1 MLDVFDTTEA
11 KDFSVYSAEV
21 DARWHPDRGSSVPVS
36 VLAGSVADAARLL
49 VERGVGKAQP
59 RQPLWGSVAD
69 VADVADDADDAA
81 AADGAGAGAG
91 AGVDVAD
98 LMVAVEAIGLCR
110 RFLASAEAQMIAR
123 LEDTNA
129 SLKQL
134 GERTTSWLSR
144 TQEVPG
150 PQAAETTRVAAK
162 LDSTFHRF
170 AAALAAG
177 EIDHSYC
184 AALVRAS
191 NDRTETALV
200 DLQDELLG
208 RVTGRRFGSWRREL
222 SAVCA
227 LLDTEGPEPAVEH
240 DDKVFLSE
248 TLDGLVDLKGTFTG
262 STAEEI
268 RQLVEAHTDRLY
280 RQARRDTNLTPDLRV
295 PTRAV
300 LRARALLDLLRRGSS
315 EQSTGGPVTHINLD
329 IEAAPIPATNTN
341 TNTNTNTTNPADRNA
356 QDPAVGDPPPEVPA
370 AGGTAAEVPAAEV
383 PAAGDTAA
391 EVPAAGDPPA
401 DGAAAGGTAAGRGPA
416 PTPNDRDVPTNGRN
430 DERNNNPAN
439 PANPATSVRGDNPA
453 DPLVVSQA
461 PPGGET
467 SRDWFRRILGQ
478 RGDVLAGTAK
488 LADNNLW
495 RLLCNPTIHTFVTTS
510 AHEILQM
517 GRAVRTATPAQ
528 QRALR
533 VRDGGCVFPGCDT
546 PIGWTQA
553 HHTIHWSKGGPTN
566 LDSMAL
572 LCTTHHDITHR
583 HHWQMSP
590 NHHPNGQPTGT
601 FHWTTPSGQTLHS
614 QRHSET
620 IPSQPGDDESETA
633 ATAQPSA
640 ATKQSPARRSDGE
653 SRRRDSSG

>member
-11 KDFSVYSAEV
+11 KDFSVYFAEV
-21 DARWHPDRGSSVPVS
+21 DARWHPDWGSSVPVS

-69 VADVADDADDAA
+69 VADVADDADDAESGTANPGVAAAAGTADAGSAGA
-81 AADGAGAGAG
+81 AADGAGAG

-329 IEAAPIPATNTN
+329 IEAAPIPAT
-341 TNTNTNTTNPADRNA
+341 TNTTNPADRNA
-356 QDPAVGDPPPEVPA
+356 QHPAVGDPPPDDPA

-383 PAAGDTAA
+383 PAAGDPPPDGAA
-391 EVPAAGDPPA
+391 AGVPAAGD
-401 DGAAAGGTAAGRGPA
+401 TAAGRGQA

-430 DERNNNPAN
+430 DEGNNNPANPVNPVNPVNPAN
-439 PANPATSVRGDNPA
+439 PANPA
-453 DPLVVSQA
+453 DPWVVSQA

-620 IPSQPGDDESETA
+620 IPSQPGDDENETI
-633 ATAQPSA
+633 P
-640 ATKQSPARRSDGE
+640 
-653 SRRRDSSG
+653 

>member
-1 MLDVFDTTEA
+1 
-11 KDFSVYSAEV
+11 
-21 DARWHPDRGSSVPVS
+21 
-36 VLAGSVADAARLL
+36 AG
-49 VERGVGKAQP
+49 
-59 RQPLWGSVAD
+59 
-69 VADVADDADDAA
+69 A
-81 AADGAGAGAG
+81 AADGAGAG

-341 TNTNTNTTNPADRNA
+341 TTNPADRNA
-356 QDPAVGDPPPEVPA
+356 QHPAVGDPPPDDP
-370 AGGTAAEVPAAEV
+370 
-383 PAAGDTAA
+383 AA

-401 DGAAAGGTAAGRGPA
+401 DTAAAGRGQA

-430 DERNNNPAN
+430 DEGNNNPVN
-439 PANPATSVRGDNPA
+439 PANPATSVRGDNPT

-620 IPSQPGDDESETA
+620 IP
-633 ATAQPSA
+633 
-640 ATKQSPARRSDGE
+640 
-653 SRRRDSSG
+653 

>member
-11 KDFSVYSAEV
+11 KDFSVYFAEV
-21 DARWHPDRGSSVPVS
+21 DARWHPDWGSSVPVS

-59 RQPLWGSVAD
+59 RQPLWGSAVVAD
-69 VADVADDADDAA
+69 VAESGTANPGVAA
-81 AADGAGAGAG
+81 AAGTADAGSAGAAADGAGAG

-329 IEAAPIPATNTN
+329 IEAAPIPAT
-341 TNTNTNTTNPADRNA
+341 TNTTNPADRNA
-356 QDPAVGDPPPEVPA
+356 QHPAVGD
-370 AGGTAAEVPAAEV
+370 
-383 PAAGDTAA
+383 
-391 EVPAAGDPPA
+391 
-401 DGAAAGGTAAGRGPA
+401 TAAGRGPA

-439 PANPATSVRGDNPA
+439 PANPA

-620 IPSQPGDDESETA
+620 IP
-633 ATAQPSA
+633 
-640 ATKQSPARRSDGE
+640 
-653 SRRRDSSG
+653 

>member
-11 KDFSVYSAEV
+11 KDFSVYFAEV
-21 DARWHPDRGSSVPVS
+21 DARWHPDWGSSVPVS

-59 RQPLWGSVAD
+59 RQPLWGSAVVADDADDAD
-69 VADVADDADDAA
+69 VADVADDADDADDADVADVADGAGAAGA
-81 AADGAGAGAG
+81 AADGAGAG

-248 TLDGLVDLKGTFTG
+248 TLHGLVDLKGTFTG

-280 RQARRDTNLTPDLRV
+280 RQARRDANLTPDLRV

-341 TNTNTNTTNPADRNA
+341 TTNPADRNA
-356 QDPAVGDPPPEVPA
+356 QHPAVGDPPPDDPA

-383 PAAGDTAA
+383 PAAGD
-391 EVPAAGDPPA
+391 PPA
-401 DGAAAGGTAAGRGPA
+401 DAAAAGRGPA

-430 DERNNNPAN
+430 DEGNNNPAN
-439 PANPATSVRGDNPA
+439 PANPA

-517 GRAVRTATPAQ
+517 GRAVRPATPAQ

-590 NHHPNGQPTGT
+590 NHHPNGQPNGT

-620 IPSQPGDDESETA
+620 IP
-633 ATAQPSA
+633 
-640 ATKQSPARRSDGE
+640 
-653 SRRRDSSG
+653 

>member
-11 KDFSVYSAEV
+11 KDFSVYFAEV
-21 DARWHPDRGSSVPVS
+21 DARWHPDWGSSVPVS

-49 VERGVGKAQP
+49 VERGVGRAQP
-59 RQPLWGSVAD
+59 RQPLWGSAV
-69 VADVADDADDAA
+69 VADDADDAEDAESGTANPGVAAAAGTADAGSAGA
-81 AADGAGAGAG
+81 AADGAGAG

-329 IEAAPIPATNTN
+329 IEAAPIPAT
-341 TNTNTNTTNPADRNA
+341 TNTTNPADRNA
-356 QDPAVGDPPPEVPA
+356 QHPAVGDPPPDDPA

-383 PAAGDTAA
+383 PAAGD
-391 EVPAAGDPPA
+391 PPA
-401 DGAAAGGTAAGRGPA
+401 DGAAAGDTAAGRGQA

-439 PANPATSVRGDNPA
+439 PANPA

-590 NHHPNGQPTGT
+590 NHHPNGQP
-601 FHWTTPSGQTLHS
+601 
-614 QRHSET
+614 
-620 IPSQPGDDESETA
+620 
-633 ATAQPSA
+633 
-640 ATKQSPARRSDGE
+640 
-653 SRRRDSSG
+653 

>member
-69 VADVADDADDAA
+69 VADVADDADDAESGTANPGVAAAAGTADAGSAGAAADGAAGAAADGAAAA
-81 AADGAGAGAG
+81 AADGAGG
-91 AGVDVAD
+91 GVDVAD

-129 SLKQL
+129 SLNQL

-341 TNTNTNTTNPADRNA
+341 TTNPADRNA
-356 QDPAVGDPPPEVPA
+356 QHPAVGDPPPEVP
-370 AGGTAAEVPAAEV
+370 AAEVPAAEV
-383 PAAGDTAA
+383 PAAGDPPPDDPAA
-391 EVPAAGDPPA
+391 EVPAAGDHRADDPA
-401 DGAAAGGTAAGRGPA
+401 AGGTAAGGTAAGRGQA

-430 DERNNNPAN
+430 DEGNNNPA
-439 PANPATSVRGDNPA
+439 NPA

-590 NHHPNGQPTGT
+590 NHHPNGQPNGT

-620 IPSQPGDDESETA
+620 IP
-633 ATAQPSA
+633 
-640 ATKQSPARRSDGE
+640 
-653 SRRRDSSG
+653 

>member
-11 KDFSVYSAEV
+11 KDFSVYFAEV
-21 DARWHPDRGSSVPVS
+21 DARWHPDWGSSVPVS

-49 VERGVGKAQP
+49 VERGVGRAQP
-59 RQPLWGSVAD
+59 RQPLWGSAVVADDAD
-69 VADVADDADDAA
+69 VADVAD
-81 AADGAGAGAG
+81 GAG

-341 TNTNTNTTNPADRNA
+341 TTNPADRNA
-356 QDPAVGDPPPEVPA
+356 QHPAVGD
-370 AGGTAAEVPAAEV
+370 
-383 PAAGDTAA
+383 
-391 EVPAAGDPPA
+391 
-401 DGAAAGGTAAGRGPA
+401 TAAGRGPA

-430 DERNNNPAN
+430 DEGNNNPVN

-590 NHHPNGQPTGT
+590 NHHPNGQPNGT

-620 IPSQPGDDESETA
+620 IPSQPGDEESETI
-633 ATAQPSA
+633 P
-640 ATKQSPARRSDGE
+640 
-653 SRRRDSSG
+653 

>member
-11 KDFSVYSAEV
+11 KDFSVYFAEV
-21 DARWHPDRGSSVPVS
+21 DARWHPDWGSSVPVS

-59 RQPLWGSVAD
+59 RQPLWGSAV
-69 VADVADDADDAA
+69 VADVADDAEDAESGTNPGAA
-81 AADGAGAGAG
+81 AADTADAGSAGAAADGAAGAADDGADGAGAGAG

-341 TNTNTNTTNPADRNA
+341 TTNPADRNA
-356 QDPAVGDPPPEVPA
+356 QHPAVGDPPPEVPA
-370 AGGTAAEVPAAEV
+370 AEV
-383 PAAGDTAA
+383 PAAGDPPADGAAA
-391 EVPAAGDPPA
+391 EVPAIRRAGDPPA
-401 DGAAAGGTAAGRGPA
+401 DGAAAGGTAAGRGQA

-430 DERNNNPAN
+430 DEGNNNPAN
-439 PANPATSVRGDNPA
+439 PVNPATTLQPGQPCQPCRSV
-453 DPLVVSQA
+453 
-461 PPGGET
+461 GG
-467 SRDWFRRILGQ
+467 
-478 RGDVLAGTAK
+478 VA
-488 LADNNLW
+488 
-495 RLLCNPTIHTFVTTS
+495 
-510 AHEILQM
+510 
-517 GRAVRTATPAQ
+517 
-528 QRALR
+528 
-533 VRDGGCVFPGCDT
+533 
-546 PIGWTQA
+546 
-553 HHTIHWSKGGPTN
+553 GPT
-566 LDSMAL
+566 
-572 LCTTHHDITHR
+572 
-583 HHWQMSP
+583 
-590 NHHPNGQPTGT
+590 
-601 FHWTTPSGQTLHS
+601 
-614 QRHSET
+614 
-620 IPSQPGDDESETA
+620 
-633 ATAQPSA
+633 
-640 ATKQSPARRSDGE
+640 
-653 SRRRDSSG
+653 RRRNLP

>member
-11 KDFSVYSAEV
+11 KDFSVYFAEV
-21 DARWHPDRGSSVPVS
+21 DARWHPDWGSSVPVS

-69 VADVADDADDAA
+69 VADVADDADDAESGTANPGVAAAAGTADAGSAGA
-81 AADGAGAGAG
+81 AADGAGAG

-329 IEAAPIPATNTN
+329 IEAAPIPAT
-341 TNTNTNTTNPADRNA
+341 TNTTNPADRNA
-356 QDPAVGDPPPEVPA
+356 QHPAVGDPPPDDP
-370 AGGTAAEVPAAEV
+370 
-383 PAAGDTAA
+383 AA

-401 DGAAAGGTAAGRGPA
+401 DTAAAGRGQA

-439 PANPATSVRGDNPA
+439 PANPA

>member
-11 KDFSVYSAEV
+11 KDFSVYFAEV
-21 DARWHPDRGSSVPVS
+21 DARWHPDWGSSVPVS

-59 RQPLWGSVAD
+59 RQPLWGSAVVADDAD
-69 VADVADDADDAA
+69 VADVAD
-81 AADGAGAGAG
+81 GAG

-329 IEAAPIPATNTN
+329 IEAAPIPAT
-341 TNTNTNTTNPADRNA
+341 TNTTNPADRNA
-356 QDPAVGDPPPEVPA
+356 QHPAVGD
-370 AGGTAAEVPAAEV
+370 
-383 PAAGDTAA
+383 
-391 EVPAAGDPPA
+391 
-401 DGAAAGGTAAGRGPA
+401 TAAGRGPA

-439 PANPATSVRGDNPA
+439 PANPA

-620 IPSQPGDDESETA
+620 IPSQPGDEESETI
-633 ATAQPSA
+633 P
-640 ATKQSPARRSDGE
+640 
-653 SRRRDSSG
+653 

>member
-81 AADGAGAGAG
+81 VPALPAGVPLPRCRADDAAVAGAAGAGAGAG

-329 IEAAPIPATNTN
+329 IEAAPIPTNTHQHHHPRRPQRP
-341 TNTNTNTTNPADRNA
+341 TSRRRGSAPRGSRCRGSRRRGSARRRSRRR
-356 QDPAVGDPPPEVPA
+356 GSRRR
-370 AGGTAAEVPAAEV
+370 
-383 PAAGDTAA
+383 
-391 EVPAAGDPPA
+391 DPPA
-401 DGAAAGGTAAGRGPA
+401 GRCRGTAAGRGQA
-416 PTPNDRDVPTNGRN
+416 PPNDRDVPTNGRN

-439 PANPATSVRGDNPA
+439 PANPA

-620 IPSQPGDDESETA
+620 IP
-633 ATAQPSA
+633 
-640 ATKQSPARRSDGE
+640 
-653 SRRRDSSG
+653 

>member
-1 MLDVFDTTEA
+1 
-11 KDFSVYSAEV
+11 
-21 DARWHPDRGSSVPVS
+21 
-36 VLAGSVADAARLL
+36 
-49 VERGVGKAQP
+49 
-59 RQPLWGSVAD
+59 
-69 VADVADDADDAA
+69 
-81 AADGAGAGAG
+81 
-91 AGVDVAD
+91 
-98 LMVAVEAIGLCR
+98 MVAVEAIGLCR

-341 TNTNTNTTNPADRNA
+341 TTNPADRNA
-356 QDPAVGDPPPEVPA
+356 QH
-370 AGGTAAEVPAAEV
+370 
-383 PAAGDTAA
+383 
-391 EVPAAGDPPA
+391 PAAGDPPA
-401 DGAAAGGTAAGRGPA
+401 DGAAAGGTAAGRGQA

-430 DERNNNPAN
+430 DERNNNPA
-439 PANPATSVRGDNPA
+439 NPA

-590 NHHPNGQPTGT
+590 NHHPNGQPNGT

-653 SRRRDSSG
+653 SRRRDSSGWAR

>member
-1 MLDVFDTTEA
+1 M
-11 KDFSVYSAEV
+11 
-21 DARWHPDRGSSVPVS
+21 
-36 VLAGSVADAARLL
+36 
-49 VERGVGKAQP
+49 
-59 RQPLWGSVAD
+59 
-69 VADVADDADDAA
+69 
-81 AADGAGAGAG
+81 
-91 AGVDVAD
+91 DVAD

-329 IEAAPIPATNTN
+329 IEAAPIPATTN
-341 TNTNTNTTNPADRNA
+341 THQPRRPQRPTSRCRDPPAD
-356 QDPAVGDPPPEVPA
+356 D
-370 AGGTAAEVPAAEV
+370 PAAEV
-383 PAAGDTAA
+383 PPPAAGSAA

-401 DGAAAGGTAAGRGPA
+401 DTAAAGRGQA

-430 DERNNNPAN
+430 DERNNNPTPP
-439 PANPATSVRGDNPA
+439 PAPPVRANPA
-453 DPLVVSQA
+453 DPLVMSQA
-461 PPGGET
+461 PPKGET
-467 SRDWFRRILGQ
+467 SHNWFRRILDQ
-478 RGDVLAGTAK
+478 HGDVLAGTAK

-590 NHHPNGQPTGT
+590 NHHPNGQPNGT

-620 IPSQPGDDESETA
+620 IPSQPGDDENETI
-633 ATAQPSA
+633 P
-640 ATKQSPARRSDGE
+640 
-653 SRRRDSSG
+653 

>member
-11 KDFSVYSAEV
+11 KDFSVYFAEV
-21 DARWHPDRGSSVPVS
+21 DARWHPDWGSSVPVS

-59 RQPLWGSVAD
+59 RQPLWGSAV
-69 VADVADDADDAA
+69 VADVADDADDAESGTANPGVAAAAGTADAGSAGA
-81 AADGAGAGAG
+81 AADGAAGAAADGAAAAAADGAG

-341 TNTNTNTTNPADRNA
+341 TTNPADRNA
-356 QDPAVGDPPPEVPA
+356 QHPAVGDPPPEVP
-370 AGGTAAEVPAAEV
+370 AAEVPAAEV
-383 PAAGDTAA
+383 PAAGDPPPDDPAA
-391 EVPAAGDPPA
+391 EVPAAGDHRADDPA
-401 DGAAAGGTAAGRGPA
+401 AGGTAAGGTAAGRGQA

-430 DERNNNPAN
+430 DERNNNPA
-439 PANPATSVRGDNPA
+439 NPA

-620 IPSQPGDDESETA
+620 IP
-633 ATAQPSA
+633 
-640 ATKQSPARRSDGE
+640 
-653 SRRRDSSG
+653 

>member
-11 KDFSVYSAEV
+11 KDFSVYFAEV
-21 DARWHPDRGSSVPVS
+21 DARWHPDWGSSVPVS

-59 RQPLWGSVAD
+59 RQPLWGSAV
-69 VADVADDADDAA
+69 VADDADDAEDAESGTANPGVAAAAGTADAGSAGA
-81 AADGAGAGAG
+81 AADGAGAG

-329 IEAAPIPATNTN
+329 IEAAPIPAT
-341 TNTNTNTTNPADRNA
+341 TNTTNPADRNA
-356 QDPAVGDPPPEVPA
+356 QHPAVGDPPPDDP
-370 AGGTAAEVPAAEV
+370 
-383 PAAGDTAA
+383 AA

-401 DGAAAGGTAAGRGPA
+401 DTAAAGRGQA

-430 DERNNNPAN
+430 DERNNNPVN
-439 PANPATSVRGDNPA
+439 PANPATSVRGDNTA

-620 IPSQPGDDESETA
+620 IPSQPGDDENETI
-633 ATAQPSA
+633 P
-640 ATKQSPARRSDGE
+640 
-653 SRRRDSSG
+653 

>member
-11 KDFSVYSAEV
+11 KDFSVYFAEV
-21 DARWHPDRGSSVPVS
+21 DARWHPDWGSSVPVS

-49 VERGVGKAQP
+49 VERGVGRALP
-59 RQPLWGSVAD
+59 RQPLWGSAV
-69 VADVADDADDAA
+69 VADDADDAEDAESGTANPGVAA
-81 AADGAGAGAG
+81 AADTADAGSAGAAADGAGAG

-329 IEAAPIPATNTN
+329 IEAAPIPAT
-341 TNTNTNTTNPADRNA
+341 TNTTNPADRNA
-356 QDPAVGDPPPEVPA
+356 QHPAVGDPPPDDP
-370 AGGTAAEVPAAEV
+370 
-383 PAAGDTAA
+383 AA

-401 DGAAAGGTAAGRGPA
+401 DTAAAGRGQA

-620 IPSQPGDDESETA
+620 IPSQPGDEESETI
-633 ATAQPSA
+633 P
-640 ATKQSPARRSDGE
+640 
-653 SRRRDSSG
+653 

>member
-11 KDFSVYSAEV
+11 KDFSVYFAEV
-21 DARWHPDRGSSVPVS
+21 DARWHPDWGSSVPVS

-59 RQPLWGSVAD
+59 RQPLWGSAV
-69 VADVADDADDAA
+69 VADDADDAEDAESGTANPGVAAAADTADAGSAGAAAASAAAA
-81 AADGAGAGAG
+81 AADGAGAGG
-91 AGVDVAD
+91 GVDVAD

-329 IEAAPIPATNTN
+329 IEAAPIPAT
-341 TNTNTNTTNPADRNA
+341 TNTTNPADRNA
-356 QDPAVGDPPPEVPA
+356 QHPAVGDPPPDD
-370 AGGTAAEVPAAEV
+370 

-401 DGAAAGGTAAGRGPA
+401 DGAAAGGTAAGRGQA

-439 PANPATSVRGDNPA
+439 PANPA

-590 NHHPNGQPTGT
+590 NHHPNGQPNGT

-620 IPSQPGDDESETA
+620 IPSQPGDEESETI
-633 ATAQPSA
+633 P
-640 ATKQSPARRSDGE
+640 
-653 SRRRDSSG
+653 

>member
-11 KDFSVYSAEV
+11 KDFSVYFAEV
-21 DARWHPDRGSSVPVS
+21 DARWHPDWGSSVPVS

-59 RQPLWGSVAD
+59 RQPLWGSAVVADDADDAD
-69 VADVADDADDAA
+69 VADVADGAGAAGA
-81 AADGAGAGAG
+81 AADGAGAG

-341 TNTNTNTTNPADRNA
+341 TTNPADRNA
-356 QDPAVGDPPPEVPA
+356 QHPAVGDPPPDDP
-370 AGGTAAEVPAAEV
+370 
-383 PAAGDTAA
+383 AA

-401 DGAAAGGTAAGRGPA
+401 DGAAADGAAADGAAAEVPAAEVPAAGVPAAGDTAAGRGQA

-439 PANPATSVRGDNPA
+439 PANTATSVRGDNPA

-620 IPSQPGDDESETA
+620 IP
-633 ATAQPSA
+633 
-640 ATKQSPARRSDGE
+640 
-653 SRRRDSSG
+653 

>member
-11 KDFSVYSAEV
+11 KDFSVYFAEV
-21 DARWHPDRGSSVPVS
+21 DARWHPDWGSSVPVS

-59 RQPLWGSVAD
+59 RQPLWGSAVVAD
-69 VADVADDADDAA
+69 DADDADDAA

-329 IEAAPIPATNTN
+329 IEAAPIPAT
-341 TNTNTNTTNPADRNA
+341 TNTTNPADRNA
-356 QDPAVGDPPPEVPA
+356 QHPAVGDPPPDDPA
-370 AGGTAAEVPAAEV
+370 AGGTAA
-383 PAAGDTAA
+383 GDPPA

-401 DGAAAGGTAAGRGPA
+401 DDPAARDTAAGRGQA

-430 DERNNNPAN
+430 DERNNNPVN

-620 IPSQPGDDESETA
+620 IP
-633 ATAQPSA
+633 
-640 ATKQSPARRSDGE
+640 
-653 SRRRDSSG
+653 